1 MEKTLA
7 IIKPDAVSKGLI
19 GDIIN
24 MILSNGLDIVAMKM
38 IHLTVEKAKGF
49 YIVHEDRPFYDGLV
63 DFMCSGPVVVM
74 VLAGEDAI
82 LKYRNLMGATNPED
96 AESNTIRG
104 KYASSIDQNCVHGSD
119 APETAA
125 FEIDYMFDSEDVLL

>member
-38 IHLTVEKAKGF
+38 VHLTVEKAKGF

-82 LKYRNLMGATNPED
+82 LKYRNLF
-96 AESNTIRG
+96 
-104 KYASSIDQNCVHGSD
+104 SSS
-119 APETAA
+119 
-125 FEIDYMFDSEDVLL
+125 S